1 MSKRSLGKFDGI
13 RTQLDLLKQRLDNI
27 DRVLN
32 IQEEVLNLLNEN
44 TKFLYKEAMAFNN
57 VNNNTPTYEIMRNA
71 FSGRKIPKILF
82 KGI

>member
-1 MSKRSLGKFDGI
+1 MSNRFCGKLDNL
-13 RTQLDLLKQRLDNI
+13 RMQLDLLKQRLDNI

-32 IQEEVLNLLNEN
+32 IQEEVLSLLNEN
-44 TKFLYKEAMAFNN
+44 TKFLYKEALVYNN
-57 VNNNTPTYEIMRNA
+57 VNNTSTNEIMKNA